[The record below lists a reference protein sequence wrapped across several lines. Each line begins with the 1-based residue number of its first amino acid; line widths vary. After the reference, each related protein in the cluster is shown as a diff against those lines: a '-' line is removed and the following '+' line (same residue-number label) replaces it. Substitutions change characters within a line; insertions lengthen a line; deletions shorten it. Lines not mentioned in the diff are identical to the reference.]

1 MKIDA
6 LTRKVDALSVD
17 RSINAANTFSV
28 DCCSI
33 CTSLMHLTQNCPS
46 SPTFVE
52 CPMEQVN
59 AFNDYRKQAQGPFS
73 ESYYPGW
80 RNHPNFSWKQN
91 QLMGQGG
98 APHHAQS
105 QYPPALAYQ
114 APTQVPASQSTLED
128 TLKSFMQSTSQAIA
142 KIEVQTNQAI
152 AKLEV

>member
-73 ESYYPGW
+73 DSYKLGW

-91 QLMGQGG
+91 QLMGQG
-98 APHHAQS
+98 
-105 QYPPALAYQ
+105 LAYQ